1 MSATVLAR
9 VPMVAGLAYIERLR
23 RQPSG
28 LTITLVPEPDNRYL
42 PQAIAVIVTGEKLGY
57 VAPEVARDY
66 WDTISSATVPVTC
79 PARRASWA
87 DHETSGVELLLDFSG
102 FPVRV

>member
-1 MSATVLAR
+1 MSATVIAH

-23 RQPSG
+23 RQPSS
-28 LTITLVPEPDNRYL
+28 LTTTLIPEPDNRYL
-42 PQAIAVIVTGEKLGY
+42 PQAIAVTVAGEKLGY

-66 WDTISSATVPVTC
+66 WGTISSAPVPVTC

-102 FPVRV
+102 LPAPV